1 MSRDKSFFPSVLC
14 CCYVRRL
21 AKQKMK
27 RQQQNNI
34 EKRKQE
40 GRIFFSPWKADE
52 LMGSSTRSMA
62 SPFQEKHKKWGVTK
76 EKSDRPTDRC
86 ALKEIGGLNDS

>member
-1 MSRDKSFFPSVLC
+1 VLLLC
-14 CCYVRRL
+14 PLTGETKDETAVTEQHRE
-21 AKQKMK
+21 
-27 RQQQNNI
+27 
-34 EKRKQE
+34 EKTRGKD
-40 GRIFFSPWKADE
+40 IFSPWKADE